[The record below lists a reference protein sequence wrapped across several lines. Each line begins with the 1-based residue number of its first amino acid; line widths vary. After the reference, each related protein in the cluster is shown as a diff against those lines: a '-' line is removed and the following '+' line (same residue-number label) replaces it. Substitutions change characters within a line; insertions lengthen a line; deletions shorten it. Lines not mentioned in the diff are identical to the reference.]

1 MDVVADSWR
10 IDAIYM
16 NLNTIIF
23 KLLLLSMPSITSS
36 IITELKSLL
45 RKKVKKTE
53 AATVEVEVED
63 EKAQTEGRK
72 KEKQESVNF

>member
-53 AATVEVEVED
+53 EATVEVEVED